1 MDVNAPS
8 TNEVETGGRK
18 SVNLVLAFS
27 VLSASLTMGYGV
39 LFTIVDDYKNDYGLS
54 STAIGVVIGIGFLAG
69 FLSQIFIAPLAD
81 RGYARRVVVFG
92 VLVNVIGLLL
102 MAAGTTLT
110 PILVGRFV
118 SGIGIGAA
126 TPAIRRIVVLVDQ
139 ANLGRNLG
147 RLFAADVFGF
157 ALGPAISAVLVGPF
171 GIPSPFIVVAGIT
184 LLLLPILLGVD
195 LDDRAS
201 DSHQRLAL
209 DLLKIRPFAGAVVFG
224 ATAFLMI
231 GAFDAL
237 WAQVHDELGTNEW
250 IANLGITLFA
260 LPLIVL
266 GAPGGRL
273 AQRVGP
279 FKIAAAGL
287 LAAAFFMFTYG
298 ILPTGM
304 AIFAVAMVHACA
316 DGFTFTST
324 GIAASMTVPDARQA
338 GAQGVLGAAQSV
350 MAGTMAMVTGT
361 LYDQFGRTVAYSVS
375 AGAMV
380 TLIAIG
386 TALARSSWG
395 MNQSN
400 TADGVINLATPMVR
414 GQRKRV
420 SGR

>member
-1 MDVNAPS
+1 MNTDAPS
-8 TNEVETGGRK
+8 TSGPETGGRQP
-18 SVNLVLAFS
+18 VGHVMAFS
-27 VLSASLTMGYGV
+27 ILSATLTAGYGV
-39 LFTIVDDYKNDYGLS
+39 LFTIVDDYKIEYGLS

-81 RGYARRVVVFG
+81 RGYAKRVVVAG
-92 VLVNVIGLLL
+92 VLVNVLGLLL
-102 MAAGTTLT
+102 MAAGTSLV
-110 PILVGRFV
+110 PILVGRFI

-157 ALGPAISAVLVGPF
+157 ALGPAVSALLVGPL
-171 GIPSPFIVVAGIT
+171 GIPAPFIVVAVAT
-184 LLLLPILLGVD
+184 LVLLPILLRID
-195 LDDRAS
+195 LDDRADGS
-201 DSHQRLAL
+201 TQRLAL
-209 DLLKIRPFAGAVVFG
+209 DLLRIRPFAGAVVLG

-237 WAQVHDELGTNEW
+237 WAQVHAELGTNEW

-266 GAPGGRL
+266 GPPGGRL
-273 AQRVGP
+273 AQRIGP
-279 FKIAAAGL
+279 FKIASAGL

-298 ILPTGM
+298 FLPSGM
-304 AIFAVAMVHACA
+304 AIFVVAMIHACA
-316 DGFTFTST
+316 DGFTFTAT

-338 GAQGVLGAAQSV
+338 GAQGVLGAAQSI
-350 MAGTMAMVTGT
+350 MAGLMAMVTGV
-361 LYDQFGRTVAYSVS
+361 LYDNFGRGVAY
-375 AGAMV
+375 ATCALAMV

-386 TALARSSWG
+386 SFLAREGWG
-395 MNQSN
+395 MNEANTSN
-400 TADGVINLATPMVR
+400 GVISAANPPIR

>member
-266 GAPGGRL
+266 GAPGGRSGSAPSRSL
-273 AQRVGP
+273 PRVSSRLHSSCSRTASCQP
-279 FKIAAAGL
+279 VWRSSPSRWSTHAL
-287 LAAAFFMFTYG
+287 
-298 ILPTGM
+298 TG
-304 AIFAVAMVHACA
+304 
-316 DGFTFTST
+316 SP
-324 GIAASMTVPDARQA
+324 SRRQA
-338 GAQGVLGAAQSV
+338 SPPA
-350 MAGTMAMVTGT
+350 
-361 LYDQFGRTVAYSVS
+361 
-375 AGAMV
+375 
-380 TLIAIG
+380 
-386 TALARSSWG
+386 
-395 MNQSN
+395 
-400 TADGVINLATPMVR
+400 
-414 GQRKRV
+414 
-420 SGR
+420 